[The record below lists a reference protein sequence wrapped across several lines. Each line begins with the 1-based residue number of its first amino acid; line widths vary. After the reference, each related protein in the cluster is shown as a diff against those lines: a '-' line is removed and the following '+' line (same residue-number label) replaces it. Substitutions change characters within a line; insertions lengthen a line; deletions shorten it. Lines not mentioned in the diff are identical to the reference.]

1 VAPVSLSRVRAG
13 EWLIGLAALAL
24 LVILFALPWYGFESV
39 YAHNAAALGQRVQF
53 SGWQSLAVIRVLV
66 LILVAGGLT
75 AFYLQARCVAPAIPV
90 CAVVLETAFGLVVV
104 VALVYRVLINIPNV
118 HLLQADYGA
127 YIALALA
134 VAIVVGGYI
143 SMRQDRAPAPGTVVP
158 IEYLRV
164 AARPAG
170 R

>member
-1 VAPVSLSRVRAG
+1 MAPFSLSRLRGG
-13 EWLIGLAALAL
+13 EWMMGLAALAL

-39 YAHNAAALGQRVQF
+39 YAHNAAALGQKVHF
-53 SGWQSLAVIRVLV
+53 SGWQSLSVIRVLV
-66 LILVAGGLT
+66 LILVAGAFA
-75 AFYLQARCVAPAIPV
+75 AFYLQARCAAPAIPV

-104 VALVYRVLINIPNV
+104 AALIDRVLVNVPNV
-118 HLLQADYGA
+118 HLLQAEYGG

-143 SMRQDRAPAPGTVVP
+143 SMRQEGAPTPGTAVP

-164 AARPAG
+164 AARPGG